1 MKVFVVSVFLA
12 AMLTPTAYAAD
23 RPAIH
28 GMLVFGKSTIYL
40 SHLPMFHSP
49 HDYQVI
55 VEAELQDSAQQTY
68 LNDQKMNPDQTLYT
82 LEPLEKFSLPDE
94 IQNLKSF
101 HATLFRG
108 HFERD
113 GIPIATD
120 ITVSIKAIVYFHQFD
135 PAAKKPEVLTYL
147 YFGHPGETFLAHWI
161 TAAPDFDQVLSVNFA
176 PAQTPTLP
184 ANQLYN
190 LLQIPAHTDTLPLDP
205 SDPSSAQASALKQY
219 YLEFDDLSH

>member
-1 MKVFVVSVFLA
+1 MKVFIASVLLA
-12 AMLTPTAYAAD
+12 AALAPAAYAAD

-49 HDYQVI
+49 HDYQII
-55 VEAELQDSAQQTY
+55 VEAELQDSALQTY
-68 LNDQKMNPDQTLYT
+68 LNDQKTNPDQTLYT
-82 LEPLEKFSLPDE
+82 LEPLEKFTLPDE

-113 GIPIATD
+113 GVPIATD
-120 ITVSIKAIVYFHQFD
+120 ITVSIKAVVYFHQFD

-147 YFGHPGETFLAHWI
+147 FFGHPGETFLAHWI
-161 TAAPDFDQVLSVNFA
+161 TTAPDFDQVLSVSFA
-176 PAQTPTLP
+176 SAQSPTLP
-184 ANQLYN
+184 PGQLYS
-190 LLQIPAHTDTLPLDP
+190 LLQIPAHPDTQPLDP
-205 SDPSSAQASALKQY
+205 SDLGSALATALKQY